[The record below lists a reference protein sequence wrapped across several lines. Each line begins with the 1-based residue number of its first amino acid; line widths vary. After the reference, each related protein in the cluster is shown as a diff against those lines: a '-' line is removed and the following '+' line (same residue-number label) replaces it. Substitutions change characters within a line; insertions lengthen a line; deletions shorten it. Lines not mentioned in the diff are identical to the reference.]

1 MPFLLHGVLKSCML
15 LWAALLYIAMSWHA
29 TRPPFP
35 NNTVLARLHLITD
48 RHEGGTQPPGVFALS
63 HRTFA
68 LRSPLTD
75 RWEDGAQPPGVFALS
90 HRTFALRSPLTDRWE
105 GGTQP
110 RSGCVPPSH
119 LSRERR
125 RREHT
130 NRKIVLITL

>member
-48 RHEGGTQPPGVFALS
+48 RHEGGAQPPGVFALS
-63 HRTFA
+63 HPAFA

-75 RWEDGAQPPGVFALS
+75 RWEEGDTAA
-90 HRTFALRSPLTDRWE
+90 RRLRPL
-105 GGTQP
+105 P
-110 RSGCVPPSH
+110 SGLRAAKP
-119 LSRERR
+119 L
-125 RREHT
+125 
-130 NRKIVLITL
+130 NG

>member
-63 HRTFA
+63 HRA
-68 LRSPLTD
+68 
-75 RWEDGAQPPGVFALS
+75 
-90 HRTFALRSPLTDRWE
+90 FALRSPLTDRWE